1 MCVRSLTHI
10 YEVKVAGMDTIE
22 KCLMYYGLEHAFE
35 VSPVIGVGRPGYE
48 FKSDVLMKQQ
58 YANQS
63 YVCKEFPKV
72 DC

>member
-1 MCVRSLTHI
+1 
-10 YEVKVAGMDTIE
+10 MDTIE

-58 YANQS
+58 QHADQS
-63 YVCKEFPKV
+63 YAYKEFSKG
-72 DC
+72 